1 MKTNDTNTLDPNWIC
16 EQGCPD
22 HDTPARKTYYFGAYQ
37 DAEVTTFTGCQ
48 CAVSVNAASL
58 CCGVALGHEVQ
69 HHADG
74 YNAAAGRARLIVAGE
89 AVANRPFE

>member
-1 MKTNDTNTLDPNWIC
+1 MTTNDTNTLDPNWTSRH
-16 EQGCPD
+16 GCPD

-69 HHADG
+69 HHAAG

>member
-1 MKTNDTNTLDPNWIC
+1 MTTNDTNTLDPNWIC

-48 CAVSVNAASL
+48 CAVSINAASL

-89 AVANRPFE
+89 AVANRPFK